1 MVDQKIEEMV
11 NEEDKVEGQFESWS
25 SECENLLNKI
35 NQNIPLNE
43 KIAIMYGP
51 LLKIKEGENL
61 INQMDK
67 KAEVLTQKIDEKIS
81 TVRVDLSKN
90 INLSNIAK
98 VYFSAEEAK
107 K

>member
-1 MVDQKIEEMV
+1 MIEKKIQEMV
-11 NEEDKVEGQFESWS
+11 NEEDKVEGQFEIWS
-25 SECENLLNKI
+25 SESENLLNKI

-51 LLKIKEGENL
+51 LLKIKEGESL

-67 KAEVLTQKIDEKIS
+67 KAEILNQKIDEKIA

-90 INLSNIAK
+90 LNLSNLAK